1 MWGCLGFRVNT
12 TPRGVVRDGSRIH
25 RQKPLNSSATRA
37 CGAASPSLHRVPR
50 HARQQ
55 QHRSTHGSN
64 ATEHPTRTTGT
75 GTTRA
80 SDQQGEP
87 TSMSSVRP
95 AAGKKT
101 TTRDI
106 PMQPASADIWDK
118 KYRLNTQAGEAVDA
132 ALDGPSPPRANAL
145 SDPQPPPH

>member
-1 MWGCLGFRVNT
+1 M
-12 TPRGVVRDGSRIH
+12 IH

-64 ATEHPTRTTGT
+64 ATEHPPRTTGT

-80 SDQQGEP
+80 SDQQGTP
-87 TSMSSVRP
+87 TSMSTVRLEAVKNTP
-95 AAGKKT
+95 TKDIRIQPT
-101 TTRDI
+101 T
-106 PMQPASADIWDK
+106 ADIRDN
-118 KYRLNTQAGEAVDA
+118 KYNTNHK
-132 ALDGPSPPRANAL
+132 PT
-145 SDPQPPPH
+145 

>member
-1 MWGCLGFRVNT
+1 MRFLCR
-12 TPRGVVRDGSRIH
+12 
-25 RQKPLNSSATRA
+25 SSATRA

-80 SDQQGEP
+80 SDQQGDP
-87 TSMSSVRP
+87 TSMSSVRLE
-95 AAGKKT
+95 AVKNT

-106 PMQPASADIWDK
+106 PMQPASADIWAK
-118 KYRLNTQAGEAVDA
+118 KYRLNTKAGEALVADIDRHYHRAATALHAAHPDA
-132 ALDGPSPPRANAL
+132 DPHHQRHARCPRPPPRRAT
-145 SDPQPPPH
+145 P